1 MFDSEIDSWYDCKR
15 GDDLNEMQTVN
26 DAENRNDVCLFS
38 CDRSK
43 NFATDDFERRSS
55 RSNGLIRYDT
65 IPASSRSSTEVRF
78 INPAIYAET
87 LNDEDIEH
95 EVEIQVKINPKNDG
109 HLIRN
114 CGDSAGMSDMM
125 STLSINNDLAASFM
139 DHAGDQGSA
148 QETYR
153 CYSLN
158 SPTTSASL
166 QSDIVRSKSVT
177 SCKLANRVER
187 RCKIAERTG
196 NSYDVCS
203 TGQIEPEVEQRYTF
217 NGHRTVEVSS
227 SISSMRISKS
237 RPNESGAVKKIT
249 YSEWMRRKQEMA
261 RRRKEEEDL
270 FERQRQMEEERL
282 AREKQE
288 RECRERE
295 NFLKWSER
303 KKKEEEKK
311 KAAMEKELKL
321 QKQLKEV
328 EDKTAVVKTLYLRQW
343 ARKKKEEEKARR
355 KKEEMK
361 REQEEEERKK
371 RLEKSTR
378 AYENWRKMAKNKPR
392 PATQGLLPHQKVK
405 PAYINPTPWQRI
417 VDDTEDIVEEN
428 AFNVGGKGQTQPKI
442 SNKKSATS
450 YQ

>member
-1 MFDSEIDSWYDCKR
+1 MFDSEIDSC
-15 GDDLNEMQTVN
+15 
-26 DAENRNDVCLFS
+26 

-55 RSNGLIRYDT
+55 RSNGLIRYGT

-87 LNDEDIEH
+87 LNDEDIER
-95 EVEIQVKINPKNDG
+95 EVEIQVKVNPKNDG
-109 HLIRN
+109 HPIRN

-125 STLSINNDLAASFM
+125 STLSINNDLAVSFM

-196 NSYDVCS
+196 NSYDVCF

-217 NGHRTVEVSS
+217 NGHRIVEVSS
-227 SISSMRISKS
+227 SISSMRMSKDG
-237 RPNESGAVKKIT
+237 PNESGAVKKIT

-270 FERQRQMEEERL
+270 AERQREMEEERL

-371 RLEKSTR
+371 RLEESTR
-378 AYENWRKMAKNKPR
+378 AYENWRKMAKNKPK

-428 AFNVGGKGQTQPKI
+428 AFNVDRKEQIQLKI
-442 SNKKSATS
+442 NNKKSAAS

>member
-26 DAENRNDVCLFS
+26 DAENRNDVCPFS

-55 RSNGLIRYDT
+55 RSNGLIRYGT

-87 LNDEDIEH
+87 LNDEDIER
-95 EVEIQVKINPKNDG
+95 EVEIQVKVNPKNDG
-109 HLIRN
+109 HPIRN

-196 NSYDVCS
+196 NSYDVCF
-203 TGQIEPEVEQRYTF
+203 TGQIEPEVEQRYIS
-217 NGHRTVEVSS
+217 H
-227 SISSMRISKS
+227 SIV
-237 RPNESGAVKKIT
+237 NERCFHYFS
-249 YSEWMRRKQEMA
+249 
-261 RRRKEEEDL
+261 
-270 FERQRQMEEERL
+270 
-282 AREKQE
+282 
-288 RECRERE
+288 
-295 NFLKWSER
+295 
-303 KKKEEEKK
+303 
-311 KAAMEKELKL
+311 
-321 QKQLKEV
+321 
-328 EDKTAVVKTLYLRQW
+328 
-343 ARKKKEEEKARR
+343 
-355 KKEEMK
+355 
-361 REQEEEERKK
+361 
-371 RLEKSTR
+371 
-378 AYENWRKMAKNKPR
+378 
-392 PATQGLLPHQKVK
+392 
-405 PAYINPTPWQRI
+405 
-417 VDDTEDIVEEN
+417 
-428 AFNVGGKGQTQPKI
+428 
-442 SNKKSATS
+442 
-450 YQ
+450 